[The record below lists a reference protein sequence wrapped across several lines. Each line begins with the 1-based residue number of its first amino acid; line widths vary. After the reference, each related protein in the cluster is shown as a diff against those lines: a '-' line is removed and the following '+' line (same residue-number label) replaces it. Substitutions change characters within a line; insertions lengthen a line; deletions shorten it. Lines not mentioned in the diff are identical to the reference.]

1 MEQAAKNPLETAS
14 KSSHRM
20 SGLDALLSRYP
31 DARHLWQVAAAVAP
45 AGFTLDGY
53 LVDGRVVILQ
63 QFTDHRRGSWDLYA
77 PASDSG
83 RIDDTLDAIAQ
94 PAACRSKRCDYFT
107 HYLAYG
113 PAELTHEGYH
123 AACIKNGEA
132 QKRADEW
139 FKAHPLAVKLPE
151 GLDQLCRTWEAR
163 VRA

>member
-20 SGLDALLSRYP
+20 SGLDALLNRYP
-31 DARHLWQVAAAVAP
+31 DARGLWQVPEAG
-45 AGFTLDGY
+45 GFTLDAF
-53 LVDGRVVILQ
+53 LIDGRVIILQ

-77 PASDSG
+77 PVSDSN

-94 PAACRSKRCDYFT
+94 PAACRSKRCTYFQ

-123 AACIKNGEA
+123 AAEVKCAEV
-132 QKRADEW
+132 QKRATDW
-139 FKAHPLAVKLPE
+139 FNAHPLATNLPAA
-151 GLDQLCRTWEAR
+151 LDHLCKTWEAR

>member
-20 SGLDALLSRYP
+20 SGLDALLNRYP
-31 DARHLWQVAAAVAP
+31 DARGLWQVPEAG
-45 AGFTLDGY
+45 GFTLDAF
-53 LVDGRVVILQ
+53 LIDGRVIILQ

-77 PASDSG
+77 PVSDSN

-94 PAACRSKRCDYFT
+94 PAACRSKRCDYFQ

-123 AACIKNGEA
+123 AACVKNGEI
-132 QKRADEW
+132 QKRATAW
-139 FKAHPLAVKLPE
+139 FEAHPLATNLPE
-151 GLDQLCRTWEAR
+151 GLDKMCRDWEGR